1 MWHNSFGSK
10 FKISIWGASHA
21 PEVGVCI
28 GGVPAGIALSEADFE
43 ADLSR
48 RRASAK
54 GTTARHEA
62 DVPTIRSGVIKGK
75 TTGEMIEIVFRNGD
89 VRSADYSQFEAHPR
103 PSHVDFVARAKYGE
117 EVDLRGS
124 GQFSGRMTVLLVAA
138 GVVAKK
144 VVEGV
149 QYATSIVEIGGSRN
163 EAEFSDIITAAMADG
178 DSVGGIV
185 ECVAKGVKVGLGEPF
200 FDSAES
206 IIAHLLFSVPA
217 VKGVEFGSGF
227 EGIRLRGSERNDRL
241 VNSDGHTATNNE
253 GGINGGITN
262 GNDLIVRVAIKPTP
276 SISCEQ
282 MTYNREL
289 DKVAPLRIKGR
300 HDACIALRAA
310 VVVESAVAIA
320 LAELTLTAHASSLTS
335 RLSSFV

>member
-21 PEVGVCI
+21 PEIGVCI
-28 GGVPAGIALSEADFE
+28 EGVPQGILLSEADFE

-62 DVPTIRSGVIKGK
+62 DIPMLRSGVSEGE
-75 TTGEMIEIVFRNGD
+75 TTGEPIEIVFQNGD
-89 VRSADYSQFEAHPR
+89 TRSSDYSQFENHNR
-103 PSHVDFVARAKYGE
+103 PSHVDFTARAKYGN

-124 GQFSGRMTVLLVAA
+124 GQFSGRMTALLVAA

-144 VVEGV
+144 ILQGV
-149 QYATSIVEIGGSRN
+149 DYKTSIIEIGGSRN
-163 EAEFSDIITAAMADG
+163 EAEFADIIAAAMADG
-178 DSVGGIV
+178 DSVGGVI
-185 ECVAKGVKVGLGEPF
+185 ECQVKGVEVGLGEPF

-227 EGIRLRGSERNDRL
+227 EGVKLRGSQRNDCFI
-241 VNSDGHTATNNE
+241 DGEGHTSTNNE

-262 GNDLIVRVAIKPTP
+262 GNDLIVRVAIKPTA

-289 DKVAPLRIKGR
+289 GEVAPLRIKGR
-300 HDACIALRAA
+300 HDACIVLRAS
-310 VVVESAVAIA
+310 VVVESVVAIA
-320 LAELTLTAHASSLTS
+320 LAELKLQ
-335 RLSSFV
+335 

>member
-1 MWHNSFGSK
+1 MMWHNSFGSK
-10 FKISIWGASHA
+10 FKIEIWGASHT
-21 PEVGVCI
+21 PELGI
-28 GGVPAGIALSEADFE
+28 RIEGVPQGISLSEEEFE
-43 ADLSR
+43 RDLSR

-62 DVPTIRSGVIKGK
+62 DIPMLRTGVINGV
-75 TTGEMIEIVFRNGD
+75 TTGEAIEIVFQNGD
-89 VRSADYSQFEAHPR
+89 TRSSDYSQFESHNR
-103 PSHVDFVARAKYGE
+103 PSHIDFTARTKYGS

-144 VVEGV
+144 IL
-149 QYATSIVEIGGSRN
+149 QNIDYKTSIVEIGGSRN
-163 EAEFSDIITAAMADG
+163 ESEFSDIIAAAMADG
-178 DSVGGIV
+178 DSVGGII
-185 ECVAKGVKVGLGEPF
+185 ECRAKDVAAGLGEPF

-206 IIAHLLFSVPA
+206 IIAHLLFSIPA

-227 EGIRLRGSERNDRL
+227 DGVKLRGSERNDCF
-241 VNSDGHTATNNE
+241 VDGEGHTATNNE

-262 GNDLIVRVAIKPTP
+262 GNDLVVRVAIKPTA

-282 MTYNREL
+282 MTYNKEL
-289 DKVAPLRIKGR
+289 DKIAPLRIKGR

-310 VVVESAVAIA
+310 VVVEAVVAIA
-320 LAELTLTAHASSLTS
+320 LAELKLQ
-335 RLSSFV
+335 

>member
-10 FKISIWGASHA
+10 FKLSIWGTSHA
-21 PEVGVCI
+21 PEVGVRI
-28 GGVPAGIALSEADFE
+28 EGVPQGIALSEADFE
-43 ADLSR
+43 SDLAR

-62 DVPTIRSGVIKGK
+62 DIPTLRTGVVEGA
-75 TTGEMIEIVFRNGD
+75 TTGEAIEIVFQNGD
-89 VRSADYSQFEAHPR
+89 TRSSDYSQFESHNR
-103 PSHVDFVARAKYGE
+103 PSHIDFTARAKYGS

-144 VVEGV
+144 IL
-149 QYATSIVEIGGSRN
+149 QNIDYKTSIVEIGGSRN
-163 EAEFSDIITAAMADG
+163 EAEFADIIATAMANG
-178 DSVGGIV
+178 DSVGGVV
-185 ECVAKGVKVGLGEPF
+185 ECRAKGVEVGLGEPF

-227 EGIRLRGSERNDRL
+227 DGVKLRGSERNDCF
-241 VNSDGHTATNNE
+241 VDGEGHTTTNNE

-262 GNDLIVRVAIKPTP
+262 GNELVVRVAIKPTA

-282 MTYNREL
+282 MTYNKEL
-289 DKVAPLRIKGR
+289 GKVAPLCIKGR

-310 VVVESAVAIA
+310 VVVEAVVAIA
-320 LAELTLTAHASSLTS
+320 LAELKLQ
-335 RLSSFV
+335 

>member
-10 FKISIWGASHA
+10 FKLSIWGASHA
-21 PEVGVCI
+21 PEVGVRI
-28 GGVPAGIALSEADFE
+28 EGVPQGIALSEADFE
-43 ADLSR
+43 SDLAR

-62 DVPTIRSGVIKGK
+62 DIPTLRTGVVEGV
-75 TTGEMIEIVFRNGD
+75 TTGEAIEIVFQNGD
-89 VRSADYSQFEAHPR
+89 TRSSDYSQFESHNR
-103 PSHVDFVARAKYGE
+103 PSHIDFTARAKYGS

-144 VVEGV
+144 IL
-149 QYATSIVEIGGSRN
+149 QNIDYKTSIVEIGGSRN
-163 EAEFSDIITAAMADG
+163 EAEFADIIATAMANG
-178 DSVGGIV
+178 DSVGGVV
-185 ECVAKGVKVGLGEPF
+185 ECKAKGVEVGLGEPF

-217 VKGVEFGSGF
+217 VKGVEFGTGF
-227 EGIRLRGSERNDRL
+227 EGVKLRGSERNDCF
-241 VNSDGHTATNNE
+241 VDGEGHTATNNE

-262 GNDLIVRVAIKPTP
+262 GNELVVRVAIKPTA

-282 MTYNREL
+282 MTYNKEL
-289 DKVAPLRIKGR
+289 GKVAPLCIKGR
-300 HDACIALRAA
+300 HDTCIALRAA
-310 VVVESAVAIA
+310 VVVEAVVAIA
-320 LAELTLTAHASSLTS
+320 LAELKLQ
-335 RLSSFV
+335 

>member
-10 FKISIWGASHA
+10 FKIEIWGASHA
-21 PEVGVCI
+21 PEVGVRI
-28 GGVPAGIALSEADFE
+28 EGVPAGIALSEEDFE

-54 GTTARHEA
+54 GTTPRHEA
-62 DVPTIRSGVIKGK
+62 DIPSLRSGINDGK
-75 TTGEMIEIVFRNGD
+75 TTGEAIEIAFQNSNT
-89 VRSADYSQFEAHPR
+89 RSSDYSEFENHPR

-144 VVEGV
+144 ILQDIE
-149 QYATSIVEIGGSRN
+149 YKTHIIELGGSRN
-163 EAEFSDIITAAMADG
+163 EAEFADIIASAMADG
-178 DSVGGIV
+178 DSVGGVV
-185 ECVAKGVKVGLGEPF
+185 ECRAKGVNIGLGEPF
-200 FDSAES
+200 FDSVES
-206 IIAHLLFSVPA
+206 TIAHLLFSVPA

-227 EGIRLRGSERNDRL
+227 EGVKLRGSERNDCF
-241 VNSDGHTATNNE
+241 VNGKGRTATNNE

-262 GNDLIVRVAIKPTP
+262 GNDLVVRAAIKPTA
-276 SISCEQ
+276 SISQEQ
-282 MTYNREL
+282 ITYNKALGE
-289 DKVAPLRIKGR
+289 VAPLRIKGR

-310 VVVESAVAIA
+310 VVVESVVAIA
-320 LAELTLTAHASSLTS
+320 LAELSLQ
-335 RLSSFV
+335 

>member
-10 FKISIWGASHA
+10 FKISIWGASHT
-21 PEVGVCI
+21 PEI
-28 GGVPAGIALSEADFE
+28 GIRIEGVPQGIALSEADFE

-62 DVPTIRSGVIKGK
+62 DIPTLRAGVAEGI
-75 TTGEMIEIVFRNGD
+75 TTGEALEIVFQNGD
-89 VRSADYSQFEAHPR
+89 TRSSDYSQFESHNR
-103 PSHVDFVARAKYGE
+103 PSHIDFTARAKYGS

-138 GVVAKK
+138 GVIAKK
-144 VVEGV
+144 ILQNIE
-149 QYATSIVEIGGSRN
+149 YDTSIIEIGGSRN
-163 EAEFSDIITAAMADG
+163 EAEFANIVAVAMADG
-178 DSVGGIV
+178 DSVGGGV
-185 ECVAKGVKVGLGEPF
+185 ECRAKGVEVGLGEPF

-227 EGIRLRGSERNDRL
+227 EGVKFRGSERNDCF
-241 VNSDGHTATNNE
+241 VDGQGHTATNNE

-262 GNDLIVRVAIKPTP
+262 GNDLVVRAAIKPTP
-276 SISCEQ
+276 SISREQ
-282 MTYNREL
+282 MTYNKALGE
-289 DKVAPLRIKGR
+289 VAPLRIKGR
-300 HDACIALRAA
+300 HDACIVLRAA
-310 VVVESAVAIA
+310 VVIESVVAIA
-320 LAELTLTAHASSLTS
+320 LAELKLQ
-335 RLSSFV
+335 

>member
-10 FKISIWGASHA
+10 FRLTIWGASHT
-21 PEVGVCI
+21 PEIGVRI
-28 GGVPAGIALSEADFE
+28 EGVPQGIALSVEDFE

-62 DVPTIRSGVIKGK
+62 DIPTLRAGVVDGL
-75 TTGEMIEIVFRNGD
+75 TTGEAIEITFQNGD
-89 VRSADYSQFEAHPR
+89 TRSSDYSQFENHNR
-103 PSHVDFVARAKYGE
+103 PSHIDFTARAKYGS

-144 VVEGV
+144 IVEGV
-149 QYATSIVEIGGSRN
+149 AYKTTIVEIGGSRN
-163 EAEFSDIITAAMADG
+163 EAEFADIVASAVADC
-178 DSVGGIV
+178 DSVGGVV
-185 ECVAKGVKVGLGEPF
+185 ECRAKGVGVGLGEPF

-227 EGIRLRGSERNDRL
+227 EGVRLRGSQRNDCF
-241 VNSDGHTATNNE
+241 VDGEGHTVTNNE

-262 GNDLIVRVAIKPTP
+262 GNELVVRAAIKPTP
-276 SISCEQ
+276 SIAREQ
-282 MTYNREL
+282 MTYNKALGE
-289 DKVAPLRIKGR
+289 VAPLVIKGR
-300 HDACIALRAA
+300 HDACIVLRAA
-310 VVVESAVAIA
+310 VVVESVLAIA
-320 LAELTLTAHASSLTS
+320 LAELTMQ
-335 RLSSFV
+335 

>member
-10 FKISIWGASHA
+10 FKLSIWGASHA
-21 PEVGVCI
+21 PEIGVRI
-28 GGVPAGIALSEADFE
+28 EGVPQGIALSETDFE

-54 GTTARHEA
+54 GTTARHEKDIPTLRMGVA
-62 DVPTIRSGVIKGK
+62 DGV
-75 TTGEMIEIVFRNGD
+75 TTGEPIEIIFQNGD
-89 VRSADYSQFEAHPR
+89 TRSSDYSQFETHNR
-103 PSHVDFVARAKYGE
+103 PSHIDFTARAKYGS

-144 VVEGV
+144 ILGGV
-149 QYATSIVEIGGSRN
+149 DYKTEIVEIGGSRDKSQ
-163 EAEFSDIITAAMADG
+163 FVDIVAAAVADC
-178 DSVGGIV
+178 DSVGGVV
-185 ECVAKGVKVGLGEPF
+185 ECRAKGVGIGLGEPF

-227 EGIRLRGSERNDRL
+227 EGVKLRGSERNDCF
-241 VNSDGHTATNNE
+241 VDGEGHTATNNE

-262 GNDLIVRVAIKPTP
+262 GNDLVVRAAIKPTP
-276 SISCEQ
+276 SIAREQ
-282 MTYNREL
+282 MTYNKEL
-289 DKVAPLRIKGR
+289 GEIAPLVIKGR
-300 HDACIALRAA
+300 HDACIVLRAA
-310 VVVESAVAIA
+310 VVVESVVAIA
-320 LAELTLTAHASSLTS
+320 LAELAMQ
-335 RLSSFV
+335 

>member
-1 MWHNSFGSK
+1 MSSMWHNSFGSK
-10 FKISIWGASHA
+10 FKLSIWGASHA
-21 PEVGVCI
+21 PEVGVRI
-28 GGVPAGIALSEADFE
+28 EGVPQGIALSEADFE
-43 ADLSR
+43 ADLAR

-62 DVPTIRSGVIKGK
+62 DIPTLRTGVVEGV
-75 TTGEMIEIVFRNGD
+75 TTGEPIEIVFQNGD
-89 VRSADYSQFEAHPR
+89 TRSSDYSQFENHNR
-103 PSHVDFVARAKYGE
+103 PSHIDFTARAKYGSA
-117 EVDLRGS
+117 VDLRGS

-144 VVEGV
+144 ILQSTEY
-149 QYATSIVEIGGSRN
+149 QTSIVEIGGSRN
-163 EAEFSDIITAAMADG
+163 EAEFADIIAAAMADG
-178 DSVGGIV
+178 DSVGGVV
-185 ECVAKGVKVGLGEPF
+185 ECRARGIEVGLGEPF

-227 EGIRLRGSERNDRL
+227 EGVKLRGSERNDCF
-241 VNSDGHTATNNE
+241 VDGEGHTETNNE

-262 GNDLIVRVAIKPTP
+262 GNELVVRVAIKPTA

-282 MTYNREL
+282 MTYNKEL
-289 DKVAPLRIKGR
+289 GKVAPLRIKGR

-310 VVVESAVAIA
+310 VVVEAVVAIA
-320 LAELTLTAHASSLTS
+320 LAELKMQ
-335 RLSSFV
+335 

>member
-21 PEVGVCI
+21 PEIGVRI
-28 GGVPAGIALSEADFE
+28 EGVPQGISLSEGDFE

-62 DVPTIRSGVIKGK
+62 DIPILRSGVAEGS
-75 TTGEMIEIVFRNGD
+75 TTGEPMEIVFQNGD
-89 VRSADYSQFEAHPR
+89 TRSSDYSQFESHNR
-103 PSHVDFVARAKYGE
+103 PSHIDFVARAKYGN

-124 GQFSGRMTVLLVAA
+124 GQFSGRMTALLVAA

-144 VVEGV
+144 ILQNIEY
-149 QYATSIVEIGGSRN
+149 QTSIIEIGGSRN
-163 EAEFSDIITAAMADG
+163 EAEFADIIATAMADG
-178 DSVGGIV
+178 DSVGGVV
-185 ECVAKGVKVGLGEPF
+185 ECRAKGIEVGLGEPF

-227 EGIRLRGSERNDRL
+227 DGIRLRGSERNDCF
-241 VNSDGHTATNNE
+241 VDGEGHTATNNE

-262 GNDLIVRVAIKPTP
+262 GNELVVRAAIKPTA
-276 SISCEQ
+276 SISKEQ
-282 MTYNREL
+282 MTYNKEL
-289 DKVAPLRIKGR
+289 GEVVPLRIKGR

-310 VVVESAVAIA
+310 VVVESVVAIA
-320 LAELTLTAHASSLTS
+320 LAELKMQQI
-335 RLSSFV
+335 

>member
-10 FKISIWGASHA
+10 FKLSIWGASHA
-21 PEVGVCI
+21 PEVGVRI
-28 GGVPAGIALSEADFE
+28 EGVPQGIALSEADFE
-43 ADLSR
+43 ADLAR

-62 DVPTIRSGVIKGK
+62 DIPTLRTGVVEGV
-75 TTGEMIEIVFRNGD
+75 TTGEPIEIVFQNGD
-89 VRSADYSQFEAHPR
+89 TRSSDYSQFENHNR
-103 PSHVDFVARAKYGE
+103 PSHIDFTARAKYGS

-144 VVEGV
+144 ILQSTEY
-149 QYATSIVEIGGSRN
+149 QTSIVEIGGSRN
-163 EAEFSDIITAAMADG
+163 EAEFADIIAAAMADG

-185 ECVAKGVKVGLGEPF
+185 ECRARGIEVGLGEPF

-227 EGIRLRGSERNDRL
+227 EGVKLRGSERNDCF
-241 VNSDGHTATNNE
+241 VDGEGHTETNNE

-262 GNDLIVRVAIKPTP
+262 GNELVVRVAIKPTA

-282 MTYNREL
+282 MTYNKEL
-289 DKVAPLRIKGR
+289 GKVAPLRIKGR

-310 VVVESAVAIA
+310 VVVEAVVAIA
-320 LAELTLTAHASSLTS
+320 LAELKMQ
-335 RLSSFV
+335 

>member
-10 FKISIWGASHA
+10 FKIEIWGASHT
-21 PEVGVCI
+21 PEIGVRI
-28 GGVPAGIALSEADFE
+28 GGIPAGIALAESDFE

-54 GTTARHEA
+54 GTTARHEK
-62 DVPTIRSGVIKGK
+62 DIPTIVSGVSEGV
-75 TTGEMIEIVFRNGD
+75 TTGETIEIVFQNGD
-89 VRSADYSQFEAHPR
+89 TRSSDYSQFENHNR
-103 PSHVDFVARAKYGE
+103 PSHIDFTARAKYGS

-144 VVEGV
+144 IVKEVEYNT
-149 QYATSIVEIGGSRN
+149 QIVEIGGSRN
-163 EAEFSDIITAAMADG
+163 KEEFAEIIAAAMTDG

-185 ECVAKGVKVGLGEPF
+185 ECCAKGVKVGLGEPF

-206 IIAHLLFSVPA
+206 IISHLMFSVPA

-227 EGIRLRGSERNDRL
+227 EGVKLRGSKRNDCFI
-241 VNSDGHTATNNE
+241 DDKGHTASNNE

-262 GNDLIVRVAIKPTP
+262 GNDLVVRVAIKPTA
-276 SISCEQ
+276 SISREQ
-282 MTYNREL
+282 MTYNKEL
-289 DKVAPLRIKGR
+289 KEVAPLCIKGR

-310 VVVESAVAIA
+310 VVVESVVAIA
-320 LAELTLTAHASSLTS
+320 LAELSLN
-335 RLSSFV
+335 F

>member
-21 PEVGVCI
+21 PEIGVRI
-28 GGVPAGIALSEADFE
+28 EGVPQGISLSETDFE

-48 RRASAK
+48 RKASAK

-62 DVPTIRSGVIKGK
+62 DIPMLRSGIVNGI
-75 TTGEMIEIVFRNGD
+75 TTGEAIEIVFQNGD
-89 VRSADYSQFEAHPR
+89 TRSSDYSQFESHNR
-103 PSHVDFVARAKYGE
+103 PSHIDFTARAKYGS

-124 GQFSGRMTVLLVAA
+124 GQFSGRMTALLVAA

-144 VVEGV
+144 ILQDVD
-149 QYATSIVEIGGSRN
+149 YKTTIIEIGGSRN
-163 EAEFSDIITAAMADG
+163 EAEFADIIAAAMADG
-178 DSVGGIV
+178 DSVGGVV
-185 ECVAKGVKVGLGEPF
+185 ECCAKGVEVGLGEPF

-227 EGIRLRGSERNDRL
+227 EGAKLRGSERNDCFI
-241 VNSDGHTATNNE
+241 DGEGHTATNNE

-262 GNDLIVRVAIKPTP
+262 GNNLVVRVAIKPTA

-282 MTYNREL
+282 MTYNKEL
-289 DKVAPLRIKGR
+289 GEVAPLRIKGR

-310 VVVESAVAIA
+310 VVVESVVAIA
-320 LAELTLTAHASSLTS
+320 LAELKMQHI
-335 RLSSFV
+335 

>member
-21 PEVGVCI
+21 PEVGVRI
-28 GGVPAGIALSEADFE
+28 EGVPQGIALSESDFE
-43 ADLSR
+43 SDLAR

-62 DVPTIRSGVIKGK
+62 DIPTLRTGVIEGV
-75 TTGEMIEIVFRNGD
+75 TTGEAIEIVFQNGD
-89 VRSADYSQFEAHPR
+89 TRSSDYSQFESHNR
-103 PSHVDFVARAKYGE
+103 PSHIDFTARAKYGS

-144 VVEGV
+144 IL
-149 QYATSIVEIGGSRN
+149 QNIDYKSSIVEIGGSRN
-163 EAEFSDIITAAMADG
+163 EAEFADIIATAMANG
-178 DSVGGIV
+178 DSVGGVV
-185 ECVAKGVKVGLGEPF
+185 ECRAKGVEVGLGEPF

-227 EGIRLRGSERNDRL
+227 DGVKLRGSERNDCF
-241 VNSDGHTATNNE
+241 VDGEGHTATNNE

-262 GNDLIVRVAIKPTP
+262 GNDLVVRVAIKPTA

-282 MTYNREL
+282 MTYNKVL
-289 DKVAPLRIKGR
+289 GKVAPLCIKGR
-300 HDACIALRAA
+300 HDACIALRAM
-310 VVVESAVAIA
+310 VVVESVVAIA
-320 LAELTLTAHASSLTS
+320 LAELKMQQI
-335 RLSSFV
+335 

>member
-10 FKISIWGASHA
+10 FKLSIWGASHA
-21 PEVGVCI
+21 PEVGVRI
-28 GGVPAGIALSEADFE
+28 EGVPQGIALSEADFE
-43 ADLSR
+43 TDLAR

-62 DVPTIRSGVIKGK
+62 DIPTLRTGVAEGI
-75 TTGEMIEIVFRNGD
+75 TTGEPIEIVFQNGD
-89 VRSADYSQFEAHPR
+89 TRSSDYSQFESHNR
-103 PSHVDFVARAKYGE
+103 PSHIDFTARAKYGS

-144 VVEGV
+144 ILQNTEY
-149 QYATSIVEIGGSRN
+149 QTSIVEVGGSRN
-163 EAEFSDIITAAMADG
+163 EADFADIIASAMADG
-178 DSVGGIV
+178 DSVGGVV
-185 ECVAKGVKVGLGEPF
+185 ECRARGIEVGLGEPF

-227 EGIRLRGSERNDRL
+227 EGVKLRGSERNDCF
-241 VNSDGHTATNNE
+241 VDGEGHTATNNE

-262 GNDLIVRVAIKPTP
+262 GNELVVRVAIKPTA

-282 MTYNREL
+282 MTYNNEL
-289 DKVAPLRIKGR
+289 GKVAPLRIKGR

-310 VVVESAVAIA
+310 VVVEAVVAIA
-320 LAELTLTAHASSLTS
+320 LAELKMQ
-335 RLSSFV
+335 

>member
-10 FKISIWGASHA
+10 FKLSIWGASHA
-21 PEVGVCI
+21 PEIGVRI
-28 GGVPAGIALSEADFE
+28 EGVPQGISLSEGDFE

-62 DVPTIRSGVIKGK
+62 DIPILRSGIANGT
-75 TTGEMIEIVFRNGD
+75 TTGEPIEIVFKNGD
-89 VRSADYSQFEAHPR
+89 TRSSDYSQFESHNR
-103 PSHVDFVARAKYGE
+103 PSHVDFTARAKYGG

-124 GQFSGRMTVLLVAA
+124 GQFSGRMTALLVAA
-138 GVVAKK
+138 GVIAKK
-144 VVEGV
+144 ILQNIEY
-149 QYATSIVEIGGSRN
+149 QTSIVEIGGSRN
-163 EAEFSDIITAAMADG
+163 EAEFADIIAAAMADG
-178 DSVGGIV
+178 DSVGGVI
-185 ECVAKGVKVGLGEPF
+185 ECRAKGIEVGLGDPF

-227 EGIRLRGSERNDRL
+227 EGVKLRGSERNDCF
-241 VNSDGHTATNNE
+241 VDGEGHTATNNE

-262 GNDLIVRVAIKPTP
+262 GNDLVVRAAIKPTA
-276 SISCEQ
+276 SISKEQ
-282 MTYNREL
+282 MTYNKEL
-289 DKVAPLRIKGR
+289 CKVAPLRIKGR

-310 VVVESAVAIA
+310 VVVESVVAIA
-320 LAELTLTAHASSLTS
+320 LAELKLQQI
-335 RLSSFV
+335 

>member
-10 FKISIWGASHA
+10 FRIEIWGASHA
-21 PEVGVCI
+21 PEVGVRI
-28 GGVPAGIALSEADFE
+28 EGVPAGIPLSEADFE

-54 GTTARHEA
+54 GTTPRREA
-62 DVPTIRSGVIKGK
+62 DIPQLRAGVIDGK
-75 TTGEMIEIVFRNGD
+75 STGEAIEIAFQNSNT
-89 VRSADYSQFEAHPR
+89 RSSDYSQFESHPR

-144 VVEGV
+144 LLQGVE
-149 QYATSIVEIGGSRN
+149 YSSSIVEIGGSRN
-163 EAEFSDIITAAMADG
+163 EAEFPDIIDSAMADG
-178 DSVGGIV
+178 DSVGGVV
-185 ECVAKGVKVGLGEPF
+185 ECVVNGVKAGLGEPF

-206 IIAHLLFSVPA
+206 IISHLLFSIPA

-227 EGIRLRGSERNDRL
+227 EGVRLRGSERNDRFI
-241 VNSDGHTATNNE
+241 DGEGHTATNNE

-262 GNDLIVRVAIKPTP
+262 GNNLIVRAAIKPTP
-276 SISCEQ
+276 SISREQ
-282 MTYNREL
+282 MTYNKALGE
-289 DKVAPLRIKGR
+289 VAPLRIKGR
-300 HDACIALRAA
+300 HDACIVLRAA

-320 LAELTLTAHASSLTS
+320 LAELYLNSKI
-335 RLSSFV
+335 

>member
-10 FKISIWGASHA
+10 FKIEIWGASHA
-21 PEVGVCI
+21 PEVGVRI
-28 GGVPAGIALSEADFE
+28 EGVPAGIALSEGDFE

-54 GTTARHEA
+54 GTTPRREA
-62 DVPTIRSGVIKGK
+62 DIPTLRSGVIDGK
-75 TTGEMIEIVFRNGD
+75 TTGKAIEIVFQNSNT
-89 VRSADYSQFEAHPR
+89 RSSDYSEFENHPR
-103 PSHVDFVARAKYGE
+103 PSHVDFVARSKYGE

-144 VVEGV
+144 ILQNIE
-149 QYATSIVEIGGSRN
+149 YKTSIVEIGGSRN
-163 EAEFSDIITAAMADG
+163 EAEFADIIAAAMADG
-178 DSVGGIV
+178 DSVGGVV
-185 ECVAKGVKVGLGEPF
+185 ECQAKGVKVGLGEPF

-206 IIAHLLFSVPA
+206 TIAHLLFSIPA

-227 EGIRLRGSERNDRL
+227 EGVKLRGSERNDCF
-241 VNSDGHTATNNE
+241 VDGEGHTTTNNE

-262 GNDLIVRVAIKPTP
+262 GNDLVVRVAIKPTA

-282 MTYNREL
+282 MTYNKALGE
-289 DKVAPLRIKGR
+289 VVPLRIKGR

-320 LAELTLTAHASSLTS
+320 LAELSLQ
-335 RLSSFV
+335 

>member
-10 FKISIWGASHA
+10 FRIEIWGASHT
-21 PEVGVCI
+21 PEIGVRI
-28 GGVPAGIALSEADFE
+28 EGVPRGIALSEADFE

-62 DVPTIRSGVIKGK
+62 DIPMLRAGVSEGV
-75 TTGEMIEIVFRNGD
+75 TTGEAIEIVFQNGD
-89 VRSADYSQFEAHPR
+89 TRSSDYSQFESHNR
-103 PSHVDFVARAKYGE
+103 PSHIDFTARAKYGP

-144 VVEGV
+144 IVEKV
-149 QYATSIVEIGGSRN
+149 DYTTEIIEIGGSRN
-163 EAEFSDIITAAMADG
+163 KAEFSDIVASAMADG
-178 DSVGGIV
+178 DSVGGVV
-185 ECVAKGVKVGLGEPF
+185 ECCAKGVKVGLGEPF

-206 IIAHLLFSVPA
+206 IISHLIFSVPA

-227 EGIRLRGSERNDRL
+227 EGVKLRGSERNDRF
-241 VNSDGHTATNNE
+241 VDGEGHTASNNE

-262 GNDLIVRVAIKPTP
+262 GNDLVVRVAIKPTP

-282 MTYNREL
+282 MTYNKAL
-289 DKVAPLRIKGR
+289 GKVAPLVIKGR
-300 HDACIALRAA
+300 HDACIVLRAA
-310 VVVESAVAIA
+310 VVVESVVAIA
-320 LAELTLTAHASSLTS
+320 LAELALNI
-335 RLSSFV
+335 